1 MAAYLIA
8 DIEVQDAEAFDE
20 YRKLVPATLE
30 PFGGMYIVRGGAVTP
45 LEGGWEPKRVVM
57 LEFPSMDA
65 LQSWYNS
72 DAYKAPKALRGRASI
87 SRVVAVE
94 GIA

>member
-20 YRKLVPATLE
+20 YRKQVPATLE
-30 PFGGMYIVRGGAVTP
+30 PFGGTYIVRGGAMNV
-45 LEGGWEPKRVVM
+45 LEGDWDPARVVVIA
-57 LEFPSMDA
+57 FPDMAA
-65 LQSWYNS
+65 LLGWYDS
-72 DAYKAPKALRGRASI
+72 DAYLEPKALRGRAAI

-94 GIA
+94 GVA